1 MVVHGHPRI
10 RDGLASCLGLERD
23 MEVVATASS
32 CEDALEIAATLHPD
46 LVLIGRSTPDMGG
59 TSATRA
65 LVNAQPDVCVVIL
78 SATAGAEFMI
88 QALQSGALGYLL
100 LETPPPEMAHVLRGL
115 VRGSPRL
122 TTNAE

>member
-1 MVVHGHPRI
+1 MVVHDHPRI
-10 RDGLASCLGLERD
+10 RNGLASCLGLERG

-32 CEDALEIAATLHPD
+32 CEEALEVAAILRPE
-46 LVLIGRSTPDMGG
+46 LVLIGRSTPSMGG
-59 TSATRA
+59 TRATQA
-65 LVNAQPDVCVVIL
+65 LVDAQPDVHVVIL

-115 VRGSPRL
+115 VRGSGTV
-122 TTNAE
+122 TTNP